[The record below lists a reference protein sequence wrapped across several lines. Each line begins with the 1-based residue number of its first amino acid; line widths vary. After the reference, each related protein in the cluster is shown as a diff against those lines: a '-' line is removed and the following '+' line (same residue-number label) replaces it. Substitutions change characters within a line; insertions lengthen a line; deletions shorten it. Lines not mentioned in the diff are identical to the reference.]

1 MARVFTRSEFYDLV
15 WSKPMT
21 HLAKDFAISDVAL
34 HKIAKKHDVPT
45 PPPGWW
51 AKKAA
56 GKSVKQTPLPKAK
69 AGSGDKITI
78 AGGELSQEQPSIAA
92 VREQARILASGE
104 KPDATP
110 HPIVERT
117 LAKLR
122 KGEPSPIGIVS
133 VAGPGLIKCEVA
145 PETIDRLGAILSQ
158 IVQAASMQGFRLID
172 GEPSARFSDEAES
185 VGFAIS
191 ELTKREKHILTEAEQ
206 AKETVW
212 LLKREQASKT
222 GSWRTYSFDRP
233 RYPEW
238 DYRPT
243 GQLSFEFEQF
253 YFRGSSS
260 PRRSFRDAKI
270 QRLENMT
277 VDIAVGLAVLGAAKA
292 EDRLRRAAEQQR
304 VEEALRLRELEAR
317 AKHIEERRT
326 SSLGA
331 ILGELQELYR
341 LRDLMALLA
350 KQAPADPTPRIA
362 SFLTWATYHLAM
374 REARLSAPSLE
385 ERFTSEQLFGD
396 TDDFDFR
403 VPRYY

>member
-1 MARVFTRSEFYDLV
+1 
-15 WSKPMT
+15 MT

-34 HKIAKKHDVPT
+34 HKISRKHDVPT

-56 GKSVKQTPLPKAK
+56 GKNVKQTPLPKAK
-69 AGSGDKITI
+69 VGSEDKITI

-92 VREQARILASGE
+92 VREQARILATGE
-104 KPDATP
+104 KLDAAP

-122 KGEPSPIGIVS
+122 KAKPSPIGIVS

-158 IVQAASMQGFRLID
+158 IVQAAAMQGFSLID
-172 GEPSARFSDEAES
+172 GEPSARFRDEAES

-206 AKETVW
+206 AKEEAW
-212 LLKREQASKT
+212 LLKRERASKAD
-222 GSWRTYSFDRP
+222 SWRTYSFDRP
-233 RYPEW
+233 RFPEW

-243 GQLSFEFEQF
+243 GQLSFEFEQVCF
-253 YFRGSSS
+253 WGGS
-260 PRRSFRDAKI
+260 PRRSYRDAKI

-277 VDIAVGLAVLGAAKA
+277 ADIAVGLAVFAAAKT
-292 EDRLRRAAEQQR
+292 EDKLRRAAEQQR
-304 VEEALRLRELEAR
+304 VEEVLRLRQLEAR
-317 AKHIEERRT
+317 AKHVEERRT
-326 SSLGA
+326 SALGA
-331 ILGELQELYR
+331 ILGELQELDR
-341 LRDLMALLA
+341 LRELMALLA
-350 KQAPADPTPRIA
+350 KQAPVNPAPRVA
-362 SFLTWATYHLAM
+362 GFLDWATDHLAM

-385 ERFTSEQLFGD
+385 ERFTGERLFGD
-396 TDDFDFR
+396 TDDFGFQVR
-403 VPRYY
+403 RY

>member
-34 HKIAKKHDVPT
+34 HKISRKHDVPT

-56 GKSVKQTPLPKAK
+56 GKNVKLTPLPKTK

-104 KPDATP
+104 KPDAAP

-122 KGEPSPIGIVS
+122 KGKPSPIGIVS

-145 PETIDRLGAILSQ
+145 PETIDRLGAILGQ
-158 IVQAASMQGFRLID
+158 IVQAAAMQGFRLID
-172 GEPSARFSDEAES
+172 GEPSARFSNEAES
-185 VGFAIS
+185 VGFTIS
-191 ELTKREKHILTEAEQ
+191 ELTKREKHVLTQAEQ
-206 AKETVW
+206 AKEDAW
-212 LLKREQASKT
+212 LLKRERASKT
-222 GSWRTYSFDRP
+222 DSWRTYAFDRP
-233 RYPEW
+233 RFPEW

-243 GQLSFEFEQF
+243 GQLSFEFEQV
-253 YFRGSSS
+253 YLWGSTS
-260 PRRSFRDAKI
+260 PRRSYRDAKI

-277 VDIAVGLAVLGAAKA
+277 VDIAVGLAVLAAAKT

-304 VEEALRLRELEAR
+304 VEEVLRLHELEAR
-317 AKHIEERRT
+317 AKHIEERRA
-326 SSLGA
+326 SALGA
-331 ILGELQELYR
+331 ILGELQELDR

-350 KQAPADPTPRIA
+350 KQAPVDPTPRVA
-362 SFLTWATYHLAM
+362 SFLAWAADHLTM
-374 REARLSAPSLE
+374 REGRLSAPLLE
-385 ERFTSEQLFGD
+385 ERFTGERLFGE
-396 TDDFDFR
+396 TDDFGFHVR
-403 VPRYY
+403 RY

>member
-1 MARVFTRSEFYDLV
+1 LARVFTRGEFYDLV

-34 HKIAKKHDVPT
+34 HKISRRHDVAT

-56 GKSVKQTPLPKAK
+56 GKNVKQTPLPRAK
-69 AGSGDKITI
+69 TGSGDKITI

-92 VREQARILASGE
+92 VRERARILASGE
-104 KPDATP
+104 RPDSAP

-122 KGEPSPIGIVS
+122 KAKPSPIGIAS
-133 VAGPGLIKCEVA
+133 VGGPGLIKCEVA
-145 PETIDRLGAILSQ
+145 PETIDRLGAILTQ
-158 IVQAASMQGFRLID
+158 VVQAAAMQGFSLID

-191 ELTKREKHILTEAEQ
+191 ELTKREKHVLTEAEQ
-206 AKETVW
+206 AKEEAW
-212 LLKREQASKT
+212 LLKRERASKVD
-222 GSWRTYSFDRP
+222 SWRTYSFDRP
-233 RYPEW
+233 RFPEW

-243 GQLSFEFEQF
+243 GQLSFEFEHV
-253 YFRGSSS
+253 YFLGSSS
-260 PRRSFRDAKI
+260 PRRSYRDAKI

-277 VDIAVGLAVLGAAKA
+277 MDIAVGLAVLAAAKT

-304 VEEALRLRELEAR
+304 VEEVFRLRELAAR
-317 AKHIEERRT
+317 AKYVEERRA
-326 SSLGA
+326 SALGA
-331 ILGELQELYR
+331 ILEELNELDR
-341 LRDLMALLA
+341 LRDLMTLLA
-350 KQAPADPTPRIA
+350 QQALADPTPRLA
-362 SFLTWATYHLAM
+362 SFLAWTTDHLAT

-385 ERFTSEQLFGD
+385 ERFIGERLFGD
-396 TDDFDFR
+396 TDDFGFQVR
-403 VPRYY
+403 RY